1 MKKSLLAA
9 LALAIVSVSAQDESH
24 TWRLGIQGGPQGN
37 HSVFTGG
44 MTEANARFHH
54 NAFGS
59 GALTLMARYDFDRHW
74 MITGG
79 IGLSSFGFEY
89 SIAENYSLLAK
100 NPQNTTIRSEFSVF
114 DMPTLIYY
122 KFNPN
127 CKNVR
132 WLIGGGFAQQ
142 LTGAM
147 SLNRS
152 VSQANDGNT
161 SVNYI
166 SSTSS
171 TNGGLLLNF
180 RWTVAREKMFRNG
193 SILNASVI
201 FNLGFNKIATSTVNY
216 TIDNQNYTHTF
227 SNNGNFVGLRISY
240 FLKPFDNPWAKK
252 KNQLTR

>member
-9 LALAIVSVSAQDESH
+9 LTLAIVSVSAQNESH

-44 MTEANARFHH
+44 MSDANARFHH

-79 IGLSSFGFEY
+79 IGLSSYGFEY
-89 SIAENYSLLAK
+89 AIAENYSLLK
-100 NPQNTTIRSEFSVF
+100 KDPKYTTIRSEFGAI
-114 DMPTLIYY
+114 DMPTLLYY

-132 WLIGGGFAQQ
+132 WLVGGGLAQQ
-142 LTGAM
+142 LVGAQ
-147 SLNRS
+147 SINRA

-161 SVNYI
+161 NTNYI

-171 TNGGLLLNF
+171 TNGGLLFFF
-180 RWTVAREKMFRNG
+180 RWTVAREKVFRNG
-193 SILNASVI
+193 SILNASVV
-201 FNLGFNKIATSTVNY
+201 FNVGFNRIATSTVNY

-227 SNNGNFVGLRISY
+227 SNNGNFVGFRLAY
-240 FLKPFDNPWAKK
+240 FLKPFENPWAKK
-252 KNQLTR
+252 NQGAR